1 LAGISFD
8 DVAKVYPDGTRAVS
22 GFDLDVADGEF
33 MVLVGPSGSGKTTA
47 LRMVAG
53 LKDVGEGIITIDDRL

>member
-22 GFDLDVADGEF
+22 GFDLDVADG
-33 MVLVGPSGSGKTTA
+33 SS
-47 LRMVAG
+47 
-53 LKDVGEGIITIDDRL
+53 